1 MVDLAAAGEDFL
13 LLLRDDASP
22 VYEILV
28 QGVLLLLYHVLLELL
43 LELQRAGAGK
53 LQEAHASE
61 LDSGNSIS
69 VTYGITK

>member
-1 MVDLAAAGEDFL
+1 
-13 LLLRDDASP
+13 
-22 VYEILV
+22 
-28 QGVLLLLYHVLLELL
+28 LLYNVLLELL
-43 LELQRAGAGK
+43 LELQRSGALK